1 MQILE
6 CLSIAY
12 NAAELWGL
20 ASGHQA
26 GPVFTIILLFLNI
39 SDTLRVQP
47 ISMIK
52 AASASKLEGF
62 HTAVYHMYTEHLPL
76 SKTES

>member
-6 CLSIAY
+6 CLFTAY

-26 GPVFTIILLFLNI
+26 SPIFTIILSFLN
-39 SDTLRVQP
+39 SSNTLLVQP

-52 AASASKLEGF
+52 VASACKFEGLQ
-62 HTAVYHMYTEHLPL
+62 TDVYHMCIEHLFL
-76 SKTES
+76 SKADS